1 LFRPINPAGCL
12 MGKIDEVFSKFI
24 SWPKMLLFVFTQI
37 LPTIEFMFGV
47 EPEKEDIIFDI
58 FSRSV
63 ILSIEL
69 GNPPLNVLIFFNLS
83 ISWCLWEI
91 DFVFSSE
98 SFVLCNYLFWTK
110 IIGMLNSKIVP
121 SFNYVLKSIIPSNCS
136 FIIF

>member
-1 LFRPINPAGCL
+1 

-83 ISWCLWEI
+83 IS
-91 DFVFSSE
+91 
-98 SFVLCNYLFWTK
+98 
-110 IIGMLNSKIVP
+110 
-121 SFNYVLKSIIPSNCS
+121 
-136 FIIF
+136 